1 MALKAFLSNPAED
14 IRHRRHS
21 TVLDQTP
28 TSPTSSHSVSSNHA
42 RQSSMKRL
50 SLGLSHSGDS
60 PFSPFLSDEPE
71 DSSSGR
77 ASMQA
82 HRQSSSH
89 ETADA
94 ISEPVMAS
102 QSSQIPQQEDSLS
115 NVTEDLL
122 DLPLPKPQRFSIL
135 GFRHASDPQLSTR
148 FRSQEPT
155 ASNNVNTARKLL
167 PRHIS
172 CPILTFAAPKI
183 ITTAPTSSEMDDT
196 PKPAKRKLFARA
208 SSPFRKSNV
217 KKEEMADSPTEEHT
231 VPRSRGNGSALANM
245 ILQENT
251 SFERLP
257 RIKPANGVLS
267 PPAYGDES
275 SSSLA
280 IPVTRLSD
288 SSRSDDS
295 AGEHHVYAKTTTT
308 HTISTTTTFFKL
320 KRRKKDKGPLFPL
333 PEKFPASARTS
344 TSQIPQERGF
354 GRKSMSPSRKSGTTI
369 RFDADPSRRD
379 SAEPSPTH
387 SMTALTNA
395 PFGAP
400 GPTVV
405 RQDSAWSNHS
415 GQSTPSVTLIPPRL
429 GARGRSSTMSS
440 LGRSA
445 EKLLDP
451 VPQPTGSARTSTSTS
466 GRRSFG
472 DLLSL
477 PHRLRQNSAPPAR
490 YGNGTGTSTPG
501 SKSNSLQIPREQEPE
516 RVYPKREDGD
526 TPASY
531 LEKLEAAVPRGSMAT
546 ILCKS
551 ADDFCK
557 TCLRKYMRG
566 FSYFGDSIDMAIRKM
581 LMEVELPKETQQ
593 IDRLLAGFADRY
605 YECNPGIF
613 ASTDEASYVA
623 FSILLLHSD
632 AHNKNNKRKM
642 QKHDYVKNTQHGQVQ
657 ISTDILECFFD
668 NICYTPF
675 IHFDD
680 EVAINSHR
688 LAAPRL
694 KKGLIKTRSIES
706 LRGPVDPYT
715 LILDS
720 RLEVLRPP
728 LKEVMDSEDHYSSTG
743 TLGALDTTEV
753 AKAFSHSAVL
763 QIVSARSRPDAF
775 LSQATISNPGD
786 AQAGIVSIK
795 VAKVGLLWRKDPKK
809 KKAKRPWQEW
819 GAILTDSKL
828 YFFKDVT
835 WVKRLIGQHDN
846 HTKTTGKHNPLVFK
860 PPLPS
865 FDPDALMSMDDAVT
879 LVDASY
885 KKHKN
890 AFVFIKHGG
899 FEEVFLANS
908 EQEMNDWMGKLNYAA
923 TFRTAGVRMR
933 GSLGTPYDAR
943 HLLRKD
949 SDFSTKSGE
958 NAPRERKPDPQI
970 AWEIMF
976 YRRQLINEKIS
987 DFDEKIA
994 VAQKELD
1001 QLLRNARHLLV
1012 LLPIQQKTRESL
1024 VLGAGRMSAKLK
1036 WTRVELWRT
1045 RTHRDILSKDLELEG
1060 VTAFP
1065 VPRTSTTSTPQ
1076 KTTPLKTGQGQ
1087 TLGKTITDSS
1097 HVTLSPISAT
1107 SSRPSN
1113 LLEKLKTSENE
1124 DSRTGLDGTLELPL
1138 LGSASTSGEQLLSRR
1153 ASTQDS
1159 HSLAHQASIISSHH
1173 SRENS
1178 RHARTTDEAEEQVL
1192 REAGLIGID
1201 GSVPKDRRPETSES
1215 DRDRINTVS
1224 TPDVSKGS
1232 SVRRLHRSLREGHL
1246 PHGVHHHSPSIH
1258 RHRKGRESGSSITP
1272 TEDSIRS
1279 MSEAE
1284 ELKRG
1289 TGSFILHG
1297 KKASVITM
1305 SSDWQSM
1312 TSDERLKLRKAGD
1325 DGRPDTI
1332 PDEEAAIETASNV
1345 SRQSD
1350 EFYNSLASN
1359 NRQSVATTAGE
1370 HFVDAETGV
1379 ESARSSRLINDSNSR

>member
-1 MALKAFLSNPAED
+1 ML
-14 IRHRRHS
+14 
-21 TVLDQTP
+21 TV
-28 TSPTSSHSVSSNHA
+28 
-42 RQSSMKRL
+42 
-50 SLGLSHSGDS
+50 
-60 PFSPFLSDEPE
+60 
-71 DSSSGR
+71 
-77 ASMQA
+77 
-82 HRQSSSH
+82 
-89 ETADA
+89 
-94 ISEPVMAS
+94 
-102 QSSQIPQQEDSLS
+102 
-115 NVTEDLL
+115 
-122 DLPLPKPQRFSIL
+122 
-135 GFRHASDPQLSTR
+135 
-148 FRSQEPT
+148 
-155 ASNNVNTARKLL
+155 
-167 PRHIS
+167 
-172 CPILTFAAPKI
+172 AAPKI
-183 ITTAPTSSEMDDT
+183 ITTAPTSSEMDEPV
-196 PKPAKRKLFARA
+196 PKPAKRRLFARA
-208 SSPFRKSNV
+208 SSPFRKTYSIREDMTEPAI
-217 KKEEMADSPTEEHT
+217 EERSGR
-231 VPRSRGNGSALANM
+231 RSRGHGSALSKV
-245 ILQENT
+245 LQENT

-257 RIKPANGVLS
+257 RTKPVNGVMA

-295 AGEHHVYAKTTTT
+295 SGEHHVYAKTTTT

-333 PEKFPASARTS
+333 PEKFPPSASARTS
-344 TSQIPQERGF
+344 TSHTPQERVI
-354 GRKSMSPSRKSGTTI
+354 GRRSMSPSRRSGAAI
-369 RFDADPSRRD
+369 RFDTEPSRQD

-387 SMTALTNA
+387 SVTALTNA
-395 PFGAP
+395 PFGSP

-405 RQDSAWSNHS
+405 RQDSTWSNHS
-415 GQSTPSVTLIPPRL
+415 GQSTPSVTLVPPRL

-445 EKLLDP
+445 ERLLDP
-451 VPQPTGSARTSTSTS
+451 VPQSAGSARTSTSTT

-490 YGNGTGTSTPG
+490 HGNGTSPSTPG
-501 SKSNSLQIPREQEPE
+501 SKSNSLQIPREPEPE
-516 RVYPKREDGD
+516 REYPKREDGD

-642 QKHDYVKNTQHGQVQ
+642 QKHDYVKNTQQGQVQ
-657 ISTDILECFFD
+657 ISSDILECFFD

-675 IHFDD
+675 IHFED
-680 EVAINSHR
+680 EVAVNSHR
-688 LAAPRL
+688 LAAPRP
-694 KKGLIKTRSIES
+694 KKSLIKTRSIES

-715 LILDS
+715 LILDNK
-720 RLEVLRPP
+720 LDVLRPP
-728 LKEVMDSEDHYSSTG
+728 LKDVMDSEDHYSSTG
-743 TLGALDTTEV
+743 TVGALDTTEV
-753 AKAFSHSAVL
+753 AKAFSNSAVL

-775 LSQATISNPGD
+775 LSQATISNPGE

-828 YFFKDVT
+828 YFFKDVG
-835 WVKRLIGQHDN
+835 WVKKLIGQYDN
-846 HTKTTGKHNPLVFK
+846 HTRSTGKVNPLIFK

-879 LVDASY
+879 LMDSSY

-908 EQEMNDWMGKLNYAA
+908 EQDMNDWIGKLNYSA

-933 GSLGTPYDAR
+933 VSLGTTYEGR

-958 NAPRERKPDPQI
+958 IVQRERKPDPQM
-970 AWEIMF
+970 AWEIMY

-1012 LLPIQQKTRESL
+1012 LLPIQQKTREGL

-1036 WTRVELWRT
+1036 WTRIELWRT
-1045 RTHRDILSKDLELEG
+1045 RTHRDILSKDLEQEG

-1065 VPRTSTTSTPQ
+1065 APRTSITSTPQ
-1076 KTTPLKTGQGQ
+1076 KTTPLKTGQ
-1087 TLGKTITDSS
+1087 TLGRTVTDTS
-1097 HVTLSPISAT
+1097 HLTLSPISAT

-1113 LLEKLKTSENE
+1113 LLEKSKTSENE
-1124 DSRTGLDGTLELPL
+1124 DIRTGPNSTLDLPAV
-1138 LGSASTSGEQLLSRR
+1138 GSASTSGEQLLSKRG
-1153 ASTQDS
+1153 STQDS
-1159 HSLAHQASIISSHH
+1159 HSLVHQASIVSSLH

-1178 RHARTTDEAEEQVL
+1178 RHTRINDEAEEQVL
-1192 REAGLIGID
+1192 REAGLIGVD

-1215 DRDRINTVS
+1215 DRDRIATPP
-1224 TPDVSKGS
+1224 TPDVSKGG
-1232 SVRRLHRSLREGHL
+1232 SVRRLHRSLREAHL

-1258 RHRKGRESGSSITP
+1258 RHKKGRESGSSIAP
-1272 TEDSIRS
+1272 TEDGSHSIS
-1279 MSEAE
+1279 NETD

-1305 SSDWQSM
+1305 SSDWQSVSSEDRM
-1312 TSDERLKLRKAGD
+1312 KLRKVVHGD
-1325 DGRPDTI
+1325 DSKDRPDTI
-1332 PDEEAAIETASNV
+1332 PDEDAVETVSNT
-1345 SRQSD
+1345 SRQSE
-1350 EFYNSLASN
+1350 EFYNSMASN
-1359 NRQSVATTAGE
+1359 NRQSIATTAGE
-1370 HFVDAETGV
+1370 HFVDAETGD
-1379 ESARSSRLINDSNSR
+1379 DSGKNSQAVNGSDDR

>member
-1 MALKAFLSNPAED
+1 ML
-14 IRHRRHS
+14 
-21 TVLDQTP
+21 TVI
-28 TSPTSSHSVSSNHA
+28 A
-42 RQSSMKRL
+42 
-50 SLGLSHSGDS
+50 
-60 PFSPFLSDEPE
+60 
-71 DSSSGR
+71 
-77 ASMQA
+77 
-82 HRQSSSH
+82 
-89 ETADA
+89 
-94 ISEPVMAS
+94 
-102 QSSQIPQQEDSLS
+102 PQ
-115 NVTEDLL
+115 
-122 DLPLPKPQRFSIL
+122 
-135 GFRHASDPQLSTR
+135 
-148 FRSQEPT
+148 
-155 ASNNVNTARKLL
+155 
-167 PRHIS
+167 
-172 CPILTFAAPKI
+172 I
-183 ITTAPTSSEMDDT
+183 ITTAPTTSELDVSM
-196 PKPAKRKLFARA
+196 PKPSKRKLFARA
-208 SSPFRKSNV
+208 SSPFRKTQIIR
-217 KKEEMADSPTEEHT
+217 EETTEPAIDERSGR
-231 VPRSRGNGSALANM
+231 RSRGNGSIPPNALR
-245 ILQENT
+245 ENT

-257 RIKPANGVLS
+257 RNKPIHGMMA

-280 IPVTRLSD
+280 LPVTRLSD

-295 AGEHHVYAKTTTT
+295 SGEHHVYAKTTTT

-333 PEKFPASARTS
+333 PEKFPHPASARTS
-344 TSQIPQERGF
+344 TSHTPQERAS
-354 GRKSMSPSRKSGTTI
+354 GRRSMSPSRRSAAAI
-369 RFDADPSRRD
+369 RFDTEPSRQD

-395 PFGAP
+395 PFGSP

-405 RQDSAWSNHS
+405 RQDSTWSNHS
-415 GQSTPSVTLIPPRL
+415 GQSTPSITLVPPRL

-451 VPQPTGSARTSTSTS
+451 VPQSTASARTSTSTT

-477 PHRLRQNSAPPAR
+477 PHRLRQNSVPPAR
-490 YGNGTGTSTPG
+490 HGNGASPSTPG
-501 SKSNSLQIPREQEPE
+501 SKSNSLQIPREPEPE
-516 RVYPKREDGD
+516 REYPKREDGD

-613 ASTDEASYVA
+613 ASTDEASYIA

-642 QKHDYVKNTQHGQVQ
+642 SKHDYVKNTQQGQVQ
-657 ISTDILECFFD
+657 ISGDILECFFD

-675 IHFDD
+675 IHFED
-680 EVAINSHR
+680 EVAVNSHR
-688 LAAPRL
+688 LAAPRP
-694 KKGLIKTRSIES
+694 KKSLIKTRSIES

-715 LILDS
+715 LILDHK
-720 RLEVLRPP
+720 LDVLRPP
-728 LKEVMDSEDHYSSTG
+728 LKDVMDSEDHYSSIG
-743 TLGALDTTEV
+743 TLGSLDTAEV
-753 AKAFSHSAVL
+753 ARAFSNSAVL

-775 LSQATISNPGD
+775 LSQATISNPGE

-828 YFFKDVT
+828 YFFKDIG
-835 WVKRLIGQHDN
+835 WVKKLIGQYDN
-846 HTKTTGKHNPLVFK
+846 HTKATGKSSPLIFK

-865 FDPDALMSMDDAVT
+865 FDPDALMSMDDSVT
-879 LVDASY
+879 LMDSSY

-908 EQEMNDWMGKLNYAA
+908 EQEMNDWICKLNYSA

-933 GSLGTPYDAR
+933 GALGSAYEGR

-949 SDFSTKSGE
+949 SDFSTKSSE
-958 NAPRERKPDPQI
+958 TLQRERRPDPQM

-1001 QLLRNARHLLV
+1001 QLLRNARHLLI
-1012 LLPIQQKTRESL
+1012 LLPIQQKTREGL

-1036 WTRVELWRT
+1036 WTRIELWRT
-1045 RTHRDILSKDLELEG
+1045 RTHRDILNKDLEQED

-1065 VPRTSTTSTPQ
+1065 APRTSATTTPQ
-1076 KTTPLKTGQGQ
+1076 KTTPLKTPQTAQTGH
-1087 TLGKTITDSS
+1087 TLGRTVTDTS
-1097 HVTLSPISAT
+1097 HLTLSPISAT
-1107 SSRPSN
+1107 SSRPSY
-1113 LLEKLKTSENE
+1113 LAEKSKASETGE
-1124 DSRTGLDGTLELPL
+1124 SRTGPISTLDLHAAA
-1138 LGSASTSGEQLLSRR
+1138 SASTSGEQLLSRR

-1159 HSLAHQASIISSHH
+1159 HSLVHQASIVSSLH

-1178 RHARTTDEAEEQVL
+1178 RHARTNDEAEQQVL
-1192 REAGLIGID
+1192 REAGLIGVD
-1201 GSVPKDRRPETSES
+1201 GNVPKERRPETSES
-1215 DRDRINTVS
+1215 DRDRIGAAPS
-1224 TPDVSKGS
+1224 PEVSKGS

-1258 RHRKGRESGSSITP
+1258 RHKKGRDSGSSITP
-1272 TEDSIRS
+1272 TEEGGGLSVG
-1279 MSEAE
+1279 AE
-1284 ELKRG
+1284 TDELRRG

-1305 SSDWQSM
+1305 SSDWQSV
-1312 TSDERLKLRKAGD
+1312 SSEERMKLRKVVQSD
-1325 DGRPDTI
+1325 ESKERPDTI
-1332 PDEEAAIETASNV
+1332 PDEDAVETASNM
-1345 SRQSD
+1345 SGQS
-1350 EFYNSLASN
+1350 EGFYNSNTSN
-1359 NRQSVATTAGE
+1359 HRQSVATTAGE
-1370 HFVDAETGV
+1370 HFVDAETGDDPGQNLAPPAMDGNWKAV
-1379 ESARSSRLINDSNSR
+1379 EVV

>member
-1 MALKAFLSNPAED
+1 M
-14 IRHRRHS
+14 
-21 TVLDQTP
+21 
-28 TSPTSSHSVSSNHA
+28 
-42 RQSSMKRL
+42 
-50 SLGLSHSGDS
+50 
-60 PFSPFLSDEPE
+60 
-71 DSSSGR
+71 
-77 ASMQA
+77 
-82 HRQSSSH
+82 
-89 ETADA
+89 
-94 ISEPVMAS
+94 
-102 QSSQIPQQEDSLS
+102 
-115 NVTEDLL
+115 
-122 DLPLPKPQRFSIL
+122 
-135 GFRHASDPQLSTR
+135 
-148 FRSQEPT
+148 
-155 ASNNVNTARKLL
+155 
-167 PRHIS
+167 
-172 CPILTFAAPKI
+172 LTFIIAPKI
-183 ITTAPTSSEMDDT
+183 ITTAPTSNEMDE
-196 PKPAKRKLFARA
+196 PVAKPPKRKLFARA
-208 SSPFRKSNV
+208 SSPFRKSGV
-217 KKEEMADSPTEEHT
+217 IREDAAESPTEEHGGRT
-231 VPRSRGNGSALANM
+231 SRENKSTLAKM

-257 RIKPANGVLS
+257 RTKPVNAILS

-295 AGEHHVYAKTTTT
+295 SGEHHVYAKTTTT

-333 PEKFPASARTS
+333 PEKFPHPASGRTS
-344 TSQIPQERGF
+344 TSHTPQERGF

-369 RFDADPSRRD
+369 RFDSEPSRRD

-387 SMTALTNA
+387 SVTALTNA
-395 PFGAP
+395 PFGSP
-400 GPTVV
+400 GPTIV

-451 VPQPTGSARTSTSTS
+451 VPQSGSARTSTSTS

-490 YGNGTGTSTPG
+490 YGGGTGTSTPG
-501 SKSNSLQIPREQEPE
+501 SKANSLQIPREQEPE

-566 FSYFGDSIDMAIRKM
+566 FSYFGDSIDMAVRKM

-642 QKHDYVKNTQHGQVQ
+642 QKQDYVKNTQQGQVQ
-657 ISTDILECFFD
+657 ISTDILECFYD

-680 EVAINSHR
+680 EIAINSHR

-694 KKGLIKTRSIES
+694 KKGLIKTRSVES

-715 LILDS
+715 LILDNK
-720 RLEVLRPP
+720 LEVLRPP
-728 LKEVMDSEDHYSSTG
+728 LKDVMDSEDHYSSTG
-743 TLGALDTTEV
+743 TAGTLETTEIS
-753 AKAFSHSAVL
+753 KAFSNSAVL

-775 LSQATISNPGD
+775 LSQATISNPGE

-819 GAILTDSKL
+819 GAVLTDSKL
-828 YFFKDVT
+828 YFFKDIS
-835 WVKRLIGQHDN
+835 WVKRLMGQYDN
-846 HTKTTGKHNPLVFK
+846 HMKATGKTSPLVFK

-865 FDPDALMSMDDAVT
+865 FDPDALMSMDDAVS
-879 LVDASY
+879 LVDSSY

-908 EQEMNDWMGKLNYAA
+908 ESEMNDWIGKLNYAA

-933 GSLGTPYDAR
+933 GSLGTPYDAL

-949 SDFSTKSGE
+949 SDFSIKSGD
-958 NAPRERKPDPQI
+958 NAHREKKPDPQM

-987 DFDEKIA
+987 DFEEKIA
-994 VAQKELD
+994 AAQKELD
-1001 QLLRNARHLLV
+1001 QLLRNARHLLI

-1024 VLGAGRMSAKLK
+1024 VLSAGRMSAKLK
-1036 WTRVELWRT
+1036 WTRIELWRT
-1045 RTHRDILSKDLELEG
+1045 RTHRDILSKDLEQEG

-1065 VPRTSTTSTPQ
+1065 APRTSTTSTPQ
-1076 KTTPLKTGQGQ
+1076 KTTPLKTGQ
-1087 TLGKTITDSS
+1087 TLGRTVTDTS
-1097 HVTLSPISAT
+1097 HLTLSPISAT

-1124 DSRTGLDGTLELPL
+1124 ESRTGVDGTLDLPL
-1138 LGSASTSGEQLLSRR
+1138 LASASTSGEQLLSRR

-1178 RHARTTDEAEEQVL
+1178 RHARANDEAEEQVL

-1201 GSVPKDRRPETSES
+1201 SSVPKDKRPETSES
-1215 DRDRINTVS
+1215 DRDRITAVA
-1224 TPDVSKGS
+1224 TPEVSKGS

-1258 RHRKGRESGSSITP
+1258 RHKKGRESGSSITP
-1272 TEDSIRS
+1272 TEDSVRS
-1279 MSEAE
+1279 INEAE

-1289 TGSFILHG
+1289 AGSFILHG

-1312 TSDERLKLRKAGD
+1312 SSEERMKLRKVVHGD
-1325 DGRPDTI
+1325 DTKDRPDTI
-1332 PDEEAAIETASNV
+1332 PDEGAVIETASNV
-1345 SRQSD
+1345 SRQSE
-1350 EFYNSLASN
+1350 EFFNSMASN
-1359 NRQSVATTAGE
+1359 NRESVATTAGE
-1370 HFVDAETGV
+1370 LFVDAETGV
-1379 ESARSSRLINDSNSR
+1379 ESARSSRLINDSSSL